1 MEKWFVT
8 AKGADFAAWSR
19 ELGITQVAARVIRNR
34 DNKTL
39 EEAALFLNGSLGD
52 CYSPRLLLHMDE
64 AVQFIHQAIEEQMRI
79 RIIGDYDVDGIASA
93 YILTKGLQAMG
104 ARADTVIPHRIH
116 DGYGLSDQLID
127 TAYEDGIGMLITCD
141 NGIAAH
147 DQVSRAVALGIRV
160 IITDHHEVPFTM
172 EGGERREIL
181 PPAMAIVDPKQDG
194 CSYPYPNICGAAV
207 TYKVVQ
213 ALAASRAGNVWQ
225 KIRDELLEFAAL
237 ATVCDVMEL
246 RDENRI
252 LVKEGLKRLRHT
264 KNKGL
269 RALMMVNDLDME
281 RLSVYHLGFVLGPC
295 LNATGRLDSAQR
307 ALELI
312 NCEDEREAYVL
323 AAGLKE
329 LNDSRKNLTKE
340 GVEGAEAYIESR
352 QIGKDPVLVIYLPQ
366 VHESLAGIIAGKI
379 REKYNRPV
387 LVLTRGQDEIKGSGR
402 SVEAYSMYE
411 ELSKISGFF
420 SKYGG
425 HKLAAGFSLKSCEEL
440 CREGLLEQEGRIC
453 AAESNQ
459 YANVAVKKNH
469 TCGDKSALVGDNYII
484 EEVLILREEAVVEAL
499 RQALKQSC
507 TLSEDDFYQKVL
519 IDMQMPLSYATME
532 LAEELERLEPFGTGN
547 PKPLFVQKDVH
558 FRKGFRIGA
567 KQTFARFRVESSEG
581 TEQELLYF
589 GDLEQF
595 LRYLTEKFGDD
606 ADQKIFQGNV
616 DYAISV
622 TYQISINRYKGRD
635 SLQFVM
641 QNYS

>member
-8 AKGADFAAWSR
+8 TKGADFAAWSG
-19 ELGITQVAARVIRNR
+19 ELGISPAAARVIRNR
-34 DNKTL
+34 DNKTI

-64 AVQFIHQAIEEQMRI
+64 AVQFINQAIEEQTHI

-93 YILTKGLQAMG
+93 YILTKGLLEMG
-104 ARADTVIPHRIH
+104 ARVDTVIPHRIH

-127 TAYEDGIGMLITCD
+127 TAYSEGIGMLITCD
-141 NGIAAH
+141 NGIAAW
-147 DQVSRAVALGIRV
+147 DQVTRAVSLGIRV

-172 EGGERREIL
+172 EEGKRREIL
-181 PPAMAIVDPKQDG
+181 PPAMAIVDPKQEG

-207 TYKVVQ
+207 AYKVIE
-213 ALAASRAGNVWQ
+213 ALAAYREGNIWERVGE
-225 KIRDELLEFAAL
+225 ELLEFAAL

-264 KNKGL
+264 QNKGL

-307 ALELI
+307 ALELLG
-312 NCEDEREAYVL
+312 CEDEREAYVL

-352 QIGKDPVLVIYLPQ
+352 QLGRDPVMVIYLPQ

-387 LVLTRGQDEIKGSGR
+387 LVLTSGQDEIKGSGR

-425 HKLAAGFSLKSCEEL
+425 HKLAAGFSLKSWDEL
-440 CREGLLEQEGRIC
+440 SKEGFLRFSDRIC
-453 AAESNQ
+453 AVEDNHLTNES
-459 YANVAVKKNH
+459 YKRKNLAA
-469 TCGDKSALVGDNYII
+469 KIISNGDNCLAEQGDETHQSEVVI
-484 EEVLILREEAVVEAL
+484 ESL
-499 RQALKQSC
+499 RQALNQSC
-507 TLSEDDFYQKVL
+507 TLTEDDFYQKVL
-519 IDMQMPLSYATME
+519 IDMEMPLSYATIE

-558 FRKGFRIGA
+558 FRKGFRIGV
-567 KQTFARFRVESSEG
+567 KQTFAKFRVESSEG

-589 GDLEQF
+589 GDLERF
-595 LRYLTEKFGDD
+595 LRCLTEKFGDD

-616 DYAISV
+616 DYVFSV
-622 TYQISINRYKGRD
+622 TYQISVNRYKGRD
-635 SLQFVM
+635 SVQIVM